1 MSVNKAIIMGRLGKD
16 PELKFTPGGTAV
28 CNFSIATSRKWK
40 GQDGQKQE
48 ATTWHNIVA
57 WGKQAEAI
65 KQYFVK
71 GQEAHIIGRIDNRS
85 YEAKDGTKKYISE
98 VVLDEFSFTGSK
110 ADNEQASTADSAP
123 RGGRYTEDDDLP
135 F

>member
-1 MSVNKAIIMGRLGKD
+1 MSVNKAILMGRLGKD
-16 PELKFTPGGTAV
+16 PELKYTPNGTAV

-57 WGKQAEAI
+57 WGKTAEVI
-65 KQYFVK
+65 KEYFVK
-71 GQEAHIIGRIDNRS
+71 GQEIHIMGRIDNRS
-85 YEAKDGTKKYISE
+85 YEAKDGTTKYISE
-98 VVLDEFSFTGSK
+98 VIVAEFSFTGSK
-110 ADNEQASTADSAP
+110 SDTQQPSSSASDPNPPAE
-123 RGGRYTEDDDLP
+123 EDDDLP